1 MERNMKRFRIDLKK
15 LASSSKQPKEFSDA
29 LAAAKNGEGEKRC
42 FTKTFVASGKPPK
55 GLSADLEFL

>member
-29 LAAAKNGEGEKRC
+29 LVGAKNAEKRKLD
-42 FTKTFVASGKPPK
+42 FTKTFVASGKFPK